1 VVLGLLLALDIHSR
15 LYYCSTEGVQD
26 DDDDTASED
35 GSDEG
40 SEDEEEGD
48 DESGSDEDT
57 KHAAKAT
64 RKAKVDAGYEKVGM
78 DVESS
83 DESEGSDND
92 EEDEDDSYEEKVV
105 DYSREKDLASKVL
118 ERVMASSKTLE
129 LDEAQPHKT
138 VEIEGKQTVKGTK
151 SPAKETK
158 TIETTAT
165 VKEVKKSEATEPAR
179 KNKKVEPVAESSQED
194 GLKRTVFVRNLPL
207 EAKVQDLR
215 RQFSDFGEV
224 KSFRL
229 VLHPITK
236 YARNEYSS
244 HYFSRG
250 YICGLHFFQQH

>member
-64 RKAKVDAGYEKVGM
+64 RKAKIDAGQKAEL

-158 TIETTAT
+158 TTETTAT
-165 VKEVKKSEATEPAR
+165 VKEVKKSESTESAR
-179 KNKKVEPVAESSQED
+179 KNKKVEPVAETSQED

>member
-1 VVLGLLLALDIHSR
+1 MVLGLLLALDIQSLGSHV
-15 LYYCSTEGVQD
+15 YPCSTEGVQD

-40 SEDEEEGD
+40 SEEDEEDD

-64 RKAKVDAGYEKVGM
+64 RKAKVDAGQKAEL
-78 DVESS
+78 DVESG
-83 DESEGSDND
+83 DEPEGSDND

-118 ERVMASSKTLE
+118 ERVMASSKALE
-129 LDEAQPHKT
+129 LDEAQPNKT

-158 TIETTAT
+158 TIETSAT

-179 KNKKVEPVAESSQED
+179 KNKKVEPVAKTSQED

-236 YARNEYSS
+236 YALDEYLN
-244 HYFSRG
+244 F
-250 YICGLHFFQQH
+250 LV

>member
-1 VVLGLLLALDIHSR
+1 MEV
-15 LYYCSTEGVQD
+15 
-26 DDDDTASED
+26 
-35 GSDEG
+35 
-40 SEDEEEGD
+40 
-48 DESGSDEDT
+48 T
-57 KHAAKAT
+57 KAVKRT
-64 RKAKVDAGYEKVGM
+64 RKMMTKVGLM
-78 DVESS
+78 RIPSTQLKPPGKRKLTLVESS

-118 ERVMASSKTLE
+118 ERVMASSKALE
-129 LDEAQPHKT
+129 LDEAQPNKT
-138 VEIEGKQTVKGTK
+138 VEIEGKQAVKGTK

-236 YARNEYSS
+236 YALDEYLN
-244 HYFSRG
+244 F
-250 YICGLHFFQQH
+250 LV